1 MLTMTETIAEPYD
14 PLLPQ
19 IALQRWESDGGA
31 PLPAE
36 VTPVGLKTRRI
47 ITVPNAAR

>member
-1 MLTMTETIAEPYD
+1 MTTTIAESYD

-31 PLPAE
+31 PLPQPEFQAQMQYVA
-36 VTPVGLKTRRI
+36 VTD
-47 ITVPNAAR
+47 